1 MVFVILS
8 LQTITFA
15 KVTKHLEVFYTIL
28 IVVLA
33 SFGLSFVFIPALI
46 ALSNKLSLVDEA
58 GKRKRHKKNTSVLG
72 GVSIYLMFIVAFVVF
87 NDIGGNLTNILILSS
102 FSLLFAVGLYDD
114 MRPMNAYGKF
124 FFQFLIAFILVYYAD
139 IHFVSFFEFFGLS
152 EWIIKLF
159 TLVFIVFVIN
169 AYNLVDGINGLSAML
184 AGIALLGMGGW
195 FVLVGEKALAYV
207 AFAMLA
213 SIIAFLRYNLF
224 NTKIFL
230 GDNGSMLLGLS
241 VVFFAINL
249 VDKNQFLSNSNS
261 FKLASSFGIV
271 ISAMAVPVF
280 DTVRLF
286 FIRPFYLNKSPFKAD
301 RNHLHHLLIR
311 LNLSHLQST
320 FILGAFASGLFI
332 CSFFAQG
339 LGNVAVLFISAASC
353 MAILIALDYF
363 IFNYYRRGLSKKT
376 VFNEAFKIKEE
387 LGNPVIYEFLFG
399 FSFFILAIAIPF
411 HRVSSSIP
419 TILIMLS
426 FLIMLIRKFVVLRKD
441 FSSVVKKGAVDFF
454 KHAYSVLI
462 ISFVLFYLAHSLIF
476 TGQVAQSVV
485 IKILL
490 LLYWLT
496 LFQLEKIIRIKPRY
510 LITAYLFGCAAFSVF
525 ILYISFTN
533 FNTSGWEAFFYNDLL
548 DHVKANPIT
557 HSLYFN
563 LAIIFLGNNYGYLK
577 NKLWK
582 LAYLIMLMLFILMV
596 ILCGSKI
603 GYIVLFIS
611 VLTSF
616 FYIVRTWKLRVL
628 AILLSVVLFGGAY
641 QQIDYVN
648 KKVKGFKWQLTRHEK
663 IPMEHRLPRAIIW
676 PEAKLLIKENFW
688 TGVGVGQSVDAL
700 IERYEVIEYDKGI
713 RERFNAHNQFLETF
727 LQTGIFG
734 FLLLITFF
742 IYGYY
747 VALKNGNVLYA
758 VFLSIVIFYMLVESL
773 FETQMGMVAF
783 AFFNALFLSALT
795 THKKEPAI
803 TT

>member
-1 MVFVILS
+1 M
-8 LQTITFA
+8 QTITFA
-15 KVTKHLEVFYTIL
+15 KLTKGLEVFYTIL
-28 IVVLA
+28 VVVLA
-33 SFGLSFVFIPALI
+33 SFGLSFVFIPGLI
-46 ALSNKLSLVDEA
+46 KLSNKLSLVDES
-58 GKRKRHKKNTSVLG
+58 GKRKRHKESTSVLG
-72 GVSIYLMFIVAFVVF
+72 GVSIFLMFFLAFIVF
-87 NDIGGNLTNILILSS
+87 NNISGNLPNMLVLFS
-102 FSLLFAVGLYDD
+102 FTLLFAVGLYDD

-124 FFQFLIAFILVYYAD
+124 FFQFLVAYILVYYAD

-184 AGIALLGMGGW
+184 AGIALLGMGIW

-241 VVFFAINL
+241 VAFFAIKM
-249 VDKNQFLSNSNS
+249 VDKNQSLSNLHT
-261 FKLASSFGIV
+261 FKLSSSFGII

-332 CSFFAQG
+332 FSFFAQS

-376 VFNEAFKIKEE
+376 VFNEAVKIREE

-426 FLIMLIRKFVVLRKD
+426 FLIMLIRKFIVLKKD
-441 FSSVVKKGAVDFF
+441 FAVVVKLGATEFF
-454 KHAYSVLI
+454 KHTYSI
-462 ISFVLFYLAHSLIF
+462 IIILFTTFYLTHSLLS
-476 TGQVAQSVV
+476 TGDVSQSVT

-490 LLYWLT
+490 FLYWLT
-496 LFQLEKIIRIKPRY
+496 LFQLEKIIKIKPRF
-510 LITAYLFGCAAFSVF
+510 LITAYLFGCAAFSIF

-582 LAYLIMLMLFILMV
+582 LTYLLMLMLFILMV

-611 VLTSF
+611 VLSSF
-616 FYIVRTWKLRVL
+616 FYIVRTWKLRIL
-628 AILLSVVLFGGAY
+628 ALLLSVVLFGGAY
-641 QQIDYVN
+641 KQIDYVN
-648 KKVKGFKWQLTRHEK
+648 KKVKGFKWQITKHEK
-663 IPMEHRLPRAIIW
+663 IPMEDRLPRAIIW
-676 PEAKLLIKENFW
+676 PEAKILIKENFW
-688 TGVGVGQSVDAL
+688 KGVGVGKSVDAL
-700 IERYEVIEYDKGI
+700 IERYQIIEYDKGI
-713 RERFNAHNQFLETF
+713 RERFNAHNQFIETF
-727 LQTGIFG
+727 LQTGIIG
-734 FLLLITFF
+734 FLILISFF
-742 IYGYY
+742 IYGFYI
-747 VALKNGNVLYA
+747 AFKNRNVLYA
-758 VFLSIVIFYMLVESL
+758 VFLFIVIFYMMVESL

-795 THKKEPAI
+795 APRFI
-803 TT
+803 NRSISRN